1 MEEAEEEKEVPSQE
15 LHPDRQAMLDKPSL
29 PDQESQFQS
38 SEFGQRQQARE
49 RRQQRQRPAYFE
61 KEVAIAEKRKAEAEA
76 RRADFERRNKERN
89 EKIEERERFRR
100 QMAKARTGGK
110 NGQRKLGRESTVLLE
125 RIKRMVGES

>member
-1 MEEAEEEKEVPSQE
+1 
-15 LHPDRQAMLDKPSL
+15 MLDKPSL

-49 RRQQRQRPAYFE
+49 RRQKRQRPGYFE
-61 KEVAIAEKRKAEAEA
+61 KEVAVAEKRKAEAEA
-76 RRADFERRNKERN
+76 RRADFERRGKERN